1 MASSRK
7 IWARSYSFHWFRESF
22 DELALMKIFEPLY
35 ERTMAWARH
44 PRAPLLLTILS
55 FFEAIFFPVPP
66 ELMLAPMCVAQPRR
80 GFFYASLSLLG
91 SMGGMIIGY
100 AIGHYAIDLA
110 MPMIERFGYGG
121 EFESIKQQAAD
132 NGFWLLLIAGFT
144 PVPFKIFTLASG
156 AVGMPLLPF
165 FAGGAIGRGKRV
177 FLVAGAI
184 RLGGEKAE
192 ARLRKY
198 IEPIGWGAMVLLVV
212 VIVWMAM
219 RSHAA

>member
-1 MASSRK
+1 
-7 IWARSYSFHWFRESF
+7 
-22 DELALMKIFEPLY
+22 MKIFQPLY
-35 ERTMAWARH
+35 ERAILWARH
-44 PRAPLLLTILS
+44 PRAPALLTFLS
-55 FFEAIFFPVPP
+55 FIEAIFFPVPP
-66 ELMLAPMCVAQPRR
+66 ELMLAPMCVATPRR
-80 GFFYASLSLLG
+80 GFYYASLSLLG
-91 SMGGMIIGY
+91 SMFGMFVGY
-100 AIGHYAIDLA
+100 AIGYYAIDLA
-110 MPMIERFGYGG
+110 MPLIERMGYGG

-144 PVPFKIFTLASG
+144 PIPFKIFTLASG

-198 IEPIGWGAMVLLVV
+198 IEPIGWGALVLLVAA
-212 VIVWMAM
+212 IAWMLM
-219 RSHAA
+219 RDHGA

>member
-1 MASSRK
+1 
-7 IWARSYSFHWFRESF
+7 
-22 DELALMKIFEPLY
+22 MKIFQPLY
-35 ERTMAWARH
+35 ERAILWARH
-44 PRAPLLLTILS
+44 PRAPALLTFLS
-55 FFEAIFFPVPP
+55 FIEAIFFPVPP
-66 ELMLAPMCVAQPRR
+66 ELMLAPMCVAAPRR
-80 GFFYASLSLLG
+80 GFYYASLSLLG
-91 SMGGMIIGY
+91 SMFGMFVGY
-100 AIGHYAIDLA
+100 AIGYYAIDLA
-110 MPMIERFGYGG
+110 MPLIERMGYGG

-198 IEPIGWGAMVLLVV
+198 IEPIGWGALVLLVLAV
-212 VIVWMAM
+212 AWMLM
-219 RSHAA
+219 RDHGA

>member
-1 MASSRK
+1 
-7 IWARSYSFHWFRESF
+7 
-22 DELALMKIFEPLY
+22 MKIFQPFY
-35 ERTMAWARH
+35 ERAILWARH
-44 PRAPLLLTILS
+44 PRAPALLTFLS
-55 FFEAIFFPVPP
+55 FIEAIFFPVPP
-66 ELMLAPMCVAQPRR
+66 ELMLAPMCVATPRR
-80 GFFYASLSLLG
+80 GFYYASLSLLG
-91 SMGGMIIGY
+91 SMFGMFVGY
-100 AIGHYAIDLA
+100 AIGYYAIDLA
-110 MPMIERFGYGG
+110 MPLIERMGYGG

-144 PVPFKIFTLASG
+144 PIPFKIFTLASG

-198 IEPIGWGAMVLLVV
+198 IEPIGWGALVLLVAA
-212 VIVWMAM
+212 IAWMLM
-219 RSHAA
+219 RDHGA

>member
-1 MASSRK
+1 
-7 IWARSYSFHWFRESF
+7 
-22 DELALMKIFEPLY
+22 MKIFQPFY
-35 ERTMAWARH
+35 ERAILWARH
-44 PRAPLLLTILS
+44 PRAPALLTFLS
-55 FFEAIFFPVPP
+55 FIEAIFFPVPP
-66 ELMLAPMCVAQPRR
+66 ELMLAPMCVAAPRR
-80 GFFYASLSLLG
+80 GFYYASISLLG
-91 SMGGMIIGY
+91 SMFGMFVGY
-100 AIGHYAIDLA
+100 AIGYYAIDLA
-110 MPMIERFGYGG
+110 MPLIERMGYGG

-198 IEPIGWGAMVLLVV
+198 IEPIGWGALVLLVV
-212 VIVWMAM
+212 AVAWMFM
-219 RSHAA
+219 RGHGA

>member
-1 MASSRK
+1 
-7 IWARSYSFHWFRESF
+7 
-22 DELALMKIFEPLY
+22 MKIFQPLY
-35 ERTMAWARH
+35 ERAILWARH
-44 PRAPLLLTILS
+44 PRAPILLTFLS
-55 FFEAIFFPVPP
+55 FIEAIFFPVPP
-66 ELMLAPMCVAQPRR
+66 ELMLAPMCVAAPRR
-80 GFFYASLSLLG
+80 GFYYASLSLLG
-91 SMGGMIIGY
+91 SMFGMFVGY
-100 AIGHYAIDLA
+100 AIGYYAIDLA
-110 MPMIERFGYGG
+110 MPLIERMGYGG

-198 IEPIGWGAMVLLVV
+198 IEPIGWGALVLLAVAV
-212 VIVWMAM
+212 AWMLT
-219 RSHAA
+219 RGHAT

>member
-1 MASSRK
+1 
-7 IWARSYSFHWFRESF
+7 
-22 DELALMKIFEPLY
+22 MKIFQPLY
-35 ERTMAWARH
+35 ERAILWARH
-44 PRAPLLLTILS
+44 PRAPALLTFLS
-55 FFEAIFFPVPP
+55 FIEAIFFPVPP
-66 ELMLAPMCVAQPRR
+66 ELMLAPMCVAAPRR
-80 GFFYASLSLLG
+80 GFYYASLSLLG
-91 SMGGMIIGY
+91 SMFGMFVGY
-100 AIGHYAIDLA
+100 AIGYYAIDLA
-110 MPMIERFGYGG
+110 MPLIERMGYGG

-198 IEPIGWGAMVLLVV
+198 IEPIGWGALVLLVAA
-212 VIVWMAM
+212 IAWMLM
-219 RSHAA
+219 RDHGA